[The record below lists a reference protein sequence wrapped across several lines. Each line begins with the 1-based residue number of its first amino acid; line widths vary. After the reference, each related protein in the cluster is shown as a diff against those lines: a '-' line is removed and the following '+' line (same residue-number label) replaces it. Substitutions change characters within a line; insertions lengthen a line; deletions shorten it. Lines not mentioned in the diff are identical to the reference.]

1 MAVVGTAEIIVRAI
15 TKDVAKDIRT
25 GFRDVEAEAKRA
37 GVNAGRNFSRSMNM
51 NIDPDSGLGRL
62 MIRLKEISP
71 NAKQAADAF
80 TALVRKGYYVQ
91 SGLGGIVGAIG
102 SIIGGLGA
110 LIGAAGAA
118 SAAVVALGSSLAS
131 TITGFALMRYALG
144 GIGAALQDSAGGGG
158 GGGVSGVDQALRNL
172 ALTVERNVESIAN
185 ANNNLRDAQLGL
197 NEAYEQGA
205 EFLQQLGFQAEE
217 AALSQERAG
226 MSLEE
231 ARENLA
237 RVQDLPPN
245 SRARREAEIA
255 FREADLNYRQ
265 AVDANSD
272 LAKEQDK
279 YSSAGIE
286 GTEAVLDAKE
296 RLLQAEEDLA
306 RTIRD
311 NLRAQEQAEEALAQA
326 RRGGGGAA
334 SAQQSAYDKLTESQ
348 KRFVNFLKKEIIPET
363 KNLKEAVARG
373 FLPVLETQLRR
384 LKDGGFFEALETGYE
399 AVGVGLGKATKSFN
413 DAFINNGGI
422 DAMQEFFLQTA
433 KVMPAVGT
441 SLGSIASYVLSLFK
455 AAEPLTARFTEWVT
469 GVTGGWAASL
479 DTEGEIRQMQDFY
492 RKAGD
497 MAAMFGDVF
506 GNVFDAIGDWID
518 LNLSPGSGGYQIV
531 EWLQEITNGFA
542 NIDRV
547 WLDSYFRQSSRNFIE
562 IGDSLGILFNVITR
576 AGGDENIEELFENL
590 NQGAVYLA
598 NIGQEALKVAP
609 EIGILLLNITKLL
622 SAFADSAATQAFF
635 NVINT
640 MTGGFAAVAK
650 AAQAI
655 IEPVSAVFGFI
666 AGFGSFARA
675 MSKIKD
681 VAAGFLEPVLEG
693 FKNFKEV
700 YAVAV
705 ATIEG
710 SKGTYSGF
718 KTAFQQMGDGITAAE
733 GGLEKFKGG
742 LSTFGGASKVAFKS
756 LIESIGPGGLIELGF
771 AAISTAV
778 VVIGGLI
785 EENMRKKMEAA
796 TEAFED
802 GTDAVSLL
810 NSVLEEGDWT
820 GGEYIDLTLGDIA
833 NAAKEAAAQIK
844 KTEEAI
850 GGAAVTLR
858 GELVQAGID
867 ARDPNTSG
875 AEALKAYKTAITSV
889 GDSLAQ
895 VATTDLALAQ
905 ERFRKLR
912 DEMGFNN
919 QQLIDTESL
928 TGDFRDTLIAQA
940 DALDISIMGTN
951 GLVDE
956 QKLMAFAVGEGDIAI
971 RRQNEALRDNDD
983 ELSKLISATANTTDA
998 AAAGWAE
1005 GTFNLEAYN
1014 KALEDNVAAI
1024 ADSFANTQALISRG
1038 FDQDFISAFT
1048 EGMNPAQAA
1057 ASLSQ
1062 LVDASDETLSQ
1073 IKNNLLL
1080 SGEEY
1085 STAMIK
1091 FTEGTATETEE
1102 SAKRAFENNL
1112 ISLETFLGVMSGE
1125 LESFDTKVTIGT
1137 DTKAFDNLAG
1147 YAAVAADKAKTTV
1160 KVGAASSPKKGTVS
1174 IAGIAIPFEF
1184 SGFKNGGLVGALNMQ
1199 GFANGGMVTGGGYG
1213 GGRSDRIPAMLSN
1226 GEYVV
1231 NSGAAARN
1239 LSTLN
1244 AINYGGASGSMG
1256 STVNITVNPSPGM
1269 DERELASVVSQELM
1283 RQMRRGSI

>member
-15 TKDVAKDIRT
+15 TKDVANDIRT
-25 GFRDVEAEAKRA
+25 GFKDVEAEAKRA
-37 GVNAGRNFSRSMNM
+37 GINAGRNFSRSMNM

-62 MIRLKEISP
+62 MLRLKEISP

-91 SGLGGIVGAIG
+91 AGLGGIVGAIG
-102 SIIGGLGA
+102 SIVGGLGA

-118 SAAVVALGSSLAS
+118 SASVVALGSSLAS
-131 TITGFALMRYALG
+131 TLTGFALMKYALG
-144 GIGAALQDSAGGGG
+144 GVGAALQESAGGGGG
-158 GGGVSGVDQALRNL
+158 GGGVSGIDQALRNL

-197 NEAYEQGA
+197 NEAYKEGA

-306 RTIRD
+306 RTVRD

-363 KNLKEAVARG
+363 KNLKEAVAKG

-399 AVGVGLGKATKSFN
+399 AVGVGLGKATESFN
-413 DAFINNGGI
+413 NAFINNGGI
-422 DAMQEFFLQTA
+422 DAMQQFFLQTA
-433 KVMPAVGT
+433 KVMPAVGE

-455 AAEPLTARFTEWVT
+455 AAEPLTARFTEWVS
-469 GVTGGWAASL
+469 GVVGGWAESL

-506 GNVFDAIGDWID
+506 GNVFDGIGDWID

-531 EWLQEITNGFA
+531 EWLQEISEGFA

-562 IGDSLGILFNVITR
+562 IGDSIGILLNIIAQ
-576 AGGDENIEELFENL
+576 AGGDSNIEELFENL
-590 NQGAVYLA
+590 NQGAVYIA
-598 NIGQEALKVAP
+598 NIGREALKVAP
-609 EIGILLLNITKLL
+609 EIGLLLLNITKLL
-622 SAFADSAATQAFF
+622 SAFADSQATQAFF
-635 NVINT
+635 SVINT
-640 MTGGFAAVAK
+640 MTGGFAAVAR
-650 AAQAI
+650 AAQHI
-655 IEPVSAVFGFI
+655 IEPVSRVFGFI
-666 AGFGSFARA
+666 AGFGALARA
-675 MSKIKD
+675 MEKVKD

-700 YAVAV
+700 YAVSV

-710 SKGTYSGF
+710 SKGTFAGF
-718 KTAFQQMGDGITAAE
+718 KAAFKQMGDGITAAD

-742 LSTFGGASKVAFKS
+742 LSTFGGASTVAFKS
-756 LIESIGPGGLIELGF
+756 LIKSIGPGGLIELGLS
-771 AAISTAV
+771 AITTAV

-833 NAAKEAAAQIK
+833 NAAKEAATQIK
-844 KTEEAI
+844 KTEKAI
-850 GGAAVTLR
+850 GGAAVALR
-858 GELVQAGID
+858 GELVQASID

-912 DEMGFNN
+912 DEVGFNN

-956 QKLMAFAVGEGDIAI
+956 QKLMEFAVGEGDIAI
-971 RRQNEALRDNDD
+971 RRQNEALRENDD
-983 ELSKLISATANTTDA
+983 ELAKLIVSTAATTDA
-998 AAAGWAE
+998 AAAGWKD

-1024 ADSFANTQALISRG
+1024 AASFANTQTLIGRG
-1038 FDQDFISAFT
+1038 FDQNLIEQFT

-1057 ASLSQ
+1057 AALQ
-1062 LVDASDETLSQ
+1062 TLVNASDETINQ
-1073 IKNNLLL
+1073 IKENLLG
-1080 SGEEY
+1080 SGEALQGGL
-1085 STAMIK
+1085 TK
-1091 FTEGTATETEE
+1091 FTEGTATATEAA
-1102 SAKRAFENNL
+1102 AKLAYDNGI
-1112 ISLETFLGVMSGE
+1112 ISLEEFIAVMDGDISNFNPEVLLGLDVSKWKNVEADLIKLLPTNLKQQVNYELRLQHLRSTSLSSFLKE
-1125 LESFDTKVTIGT
+1125 IG
-1137 DTKAFDNLAG
+1137 
-1147 YAAVAADKAKTTV
+1147 AV
-1160 KVGAASSPKKGTVS
+1160 
-1174 IAGIAIPFEF
+1174 
-1184 SGFKNGGLVGALNMQ
+1184 KNGGLMGALNMS
-1199 GFANGGMVTGGGYG
+1199 GYANGGMVSDGSMG
-1213 GGRSDRIPAMLSN
+1213 GGRSDRIPSMLSN

-1231 NSGAAARN
+1231 NAAATAKN
-1239 LSTLN
+1239 LSLLN
-1244 AINYGGASGSMG
+1244 KINYGGASGSTG
-1256 STVNITVNPSPGM
+1256 STVNITVNPAPGM